1 MFCALRKKKRGPASL
16 LCGMCV
22 RVFSFI
28 ARCTLH
34 VSFASGVG
42 VRAASYGVVLPRK
55 QESVLQDV
63 IVGLNPVRNWCVAF
77 FHMHLCHS
85 NYGERRRAQ
94 CAVRVLQVQVL
105 QPQFQLAWLSS
116 E

>member
-42 VRAASYGVVLPRK
+42 VRAASYGVVLPPRI

-77 FHMHLCHS
+77 SICICVTRITESAADL
-85 NYGERRRAQ
+85 YVQ
-94 CAVRVLQVQVL
+94 CE
-105 QPQFQLAWLSS
+105 F
-116 E
+116 